1 MRGFQSKASEV
12 RRVLE
17 RLSDAGIVERVRL
30 APVDKQAKLQAG
42 NVVNLDRKVV
52 VIVTVAGRS
61 PEERY
66 REIQGLVEEAG
77 LTGVDLRFEHS
88 GA

>member
-12 RRVLE
+12 RRAVE
-17 RLSDAGIVERVRL
+17 KLSDAGIVERVRL
-30 APVDKQAKLQAG
+30 APVNKETRPSEGK
-42 NVVNLDRKVV
+42 VTELDRKVV

-61 PEERY
+61 PEKHY
-66 REIQGLVEEAG
+66 REIQHLVEQASIAG
-77 LTGVDLRFEHS
+77 VALQFEHS